1 MFHYCFITSYQRV
14 NYLSENQ
21 RITKGNYQSL
31 IIWRSLVQAQAGPL
45 KIPVSASLAGI
56 FPFYSHPPTRIKD
69 N

>member
-1 MFHYCFITSYQRV
+1 LIKWTIAEYHFAV
-14 NYLSENQ
+14 
-21 RITKGNYQSL
+21 L